1 MWTPVID
8 KELCCHFAAFDVVV
22 KENARETTG

>member
-22 KENARETTG
+22 KEND